1 MISLCKASWHVEV
14 ISSSLG
20 FINQVV
26 DSDAMKITIFFF
38 EPERGF
44 SDVFNNSVNQSFVK
58 KDKNIFKLIY
68 IFKNAFRFHYRET
81 KMAQII

>member
-1 MISLCKASWHVEV
+1 MQSFLARRSYIVKSW
-14 ISSSLG
+14 IYKSSCRLRCDED
-20 FINQVV
+20 N
-26 DSDAMKITIFFF
+26 DFFF